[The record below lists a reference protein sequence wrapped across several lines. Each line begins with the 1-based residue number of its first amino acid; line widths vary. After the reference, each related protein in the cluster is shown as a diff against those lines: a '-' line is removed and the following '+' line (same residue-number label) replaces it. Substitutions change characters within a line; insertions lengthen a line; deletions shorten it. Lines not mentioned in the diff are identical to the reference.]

1 MLNLLVTFSGYNRR
15 KNRNRGRQMAA
26 NAKEE
31 KKGGKRQTAKK
42 TAAKKKTGGGKK
54 VSRGKKTTGGF
65 RWWKLLFFA
74 AFAVGAAL
82 ALYVGYCFATLP
94 DIEQAV
100 SRTRQ
105 PSTSIIAEN
114 GQEIATFGNVYSEV
128 VYPDELPPYVINAVI
143 ATEDRRFYSHFGFDV
158 IAFTRAMKITLA
170 SGL

>member
-42 TAAKKKTGGGKK
+42 RRQKENRQREK

-74 AFAVGAAL
+74 ALAVGAAL

-128 VYPDELPPYVINAVI
+128 VYPDE
-143 ATEDRRFYSHFGFDV
+143 RRLTSSM
-158 IAFTRAMKITLA
+158 R
-170 SGL
+170 

>member
-1 MLNLLVTFSGYNRR
+1 
-15 KNRNRGRQMAA
+15 MAA

-143 ATEDRRFYSHFGFDV
+143 AISIASSIRLPILINSLLSCSNCLSNRFRIIQTS
-158 IAFTRAMKITLA
+158 L
-170 SGL
+170 